1 MRQFHRREDAV
12 VHSKLLLNLSQF
24 VSSDMLSFAVRAYYK
39 YMSSLIEPWDGPAL
53 IAFTDGEV
61 ILFCES
67 CTNYHT

>member
-1 MRQFHRREDAV
+1 
-12 VHSKLLLNLSQF
+12 
-24 VSSDMLSFAVRAYYK
+24 MLSFAVRAYYT